1 MSLVFERIQTEG
13 IAGLSYLLGDDSDG
27 VAAVFDPTPDVDKY
41 LKLARE
47 KKVSITHIFETH
59 IHADFVSG
67 SRELCGRVVSAKIF
81 VSHEGDARYGFD
93 HEKVKDGDS
102 FTFGKTIVTVQHTPG
117 HTPEHVSYLIA
128 EKDHPDAPWGI
139 LTGDSL

>member
-1 MSLVFERIQTEG
+1 
-13 IAGLSYLLGDDSDG
+13 
-27 VAAVFDPTPDVDKY
+27 
-41 LKLARE
+41 

-81 VSHEGDARYGFD
+81 ASHEGNARYGFD
-93 HEKVKDGDS
+93 HEKVKEGDS
-102 FTFGKTIVTVQHTPG
+102 FTFGMTIVTVRHTPG

-128 EKDHPDAPWGI
+128 EKDHPDTPWGI
-139 LTGDSL
+139 LTGDSLFVSSAGRPDLLGSGQTEELTEKLFHTLREFYLALPDGIAIYPAH